1 MVGRVKTLKGRLW
14 IPPLILIFVK
24 ILILPIFAREFT
36 SGLLSQNDKNS
47 TKVQQLSDFAFLYG
61 TFPAAPTVFVY
72 ASKYNIVPDVIASAM
87 VVCTLLSAPMM
98 FVSAQ
103 LLTITYIS
111 PKDYIIYLDNF

>member
-1 MVGRVKTLKGRLW
+1 MLSSNSGKLW
-14 IPPLILIFVK
+14 IAPLILIVVK

-72 ASKYNIVPDVIASAM
+72 ASKYNIVPDVIARYDDKSR
-87 VVCTLLSAPMM
+87 SKIRYQH
-98 FVSAQ
+98 S
-103 LLTITYIS
+103 IR
-111 PKDYIIYLDNF
+111 